1 VAALPSFVAT
11 YGKVHY
17 CKVAQPIPT
26 RKAEKKEK
34 EVKKPAAPAPKKVEK
49 KQEEVVVPVK

>member
-1 VAALPSFVAT
+1 VAALPSFVDT

-17 CKVAQPIPT
+17 CKVPMAIPT

-34 EVKKPAAPAPKKVEK
+34 EVKKVAAPAKKEK
-49 KQEEVVVPVK
+49 KEEEVIPVK